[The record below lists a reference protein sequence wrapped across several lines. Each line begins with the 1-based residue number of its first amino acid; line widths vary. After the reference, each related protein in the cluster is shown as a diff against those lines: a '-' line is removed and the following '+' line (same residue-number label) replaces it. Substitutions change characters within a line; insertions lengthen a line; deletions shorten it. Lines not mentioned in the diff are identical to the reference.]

1 MREPQSVELAKG
13 KFRAFFVPYSLSMGV
28 IRPIGGIGLIGLM
41 GLIWGMEFL
50 GVIKMTI
57 K

>member
-28 IRPIGGIGLIGLM
+28 IRPMERIEPIGGVGFM
-41 GLIWGMEFL
+41 